1 MGSKSG
7 VPSQEVRAASLARP
21 EPGNWHSVTSILVY
35 GCVGHRACP
44 DIKEKQQSPHVSV
57 GGDKEFAA
65 IFNMLPW
72 VWGDQPEGRVLTALT
87 APVSGPH
94 PTSDC
99 LSPESC
105 SWASSCSLWASGLSS
120 LLTAPWGSSGVLY
133 SMMIMPQILADAY
146 LGATFSQPGGFL
158 PSYFPMFPNLISPEG
173 NSFSPH
179 PLPQVFCPFHVGS
192 FADSALSL
200 AVCP

>member
-1 MGSKSG
+1 MG
-7 VPSQEVRAASLARP
+7 A
-21 EPGNWHSVTSILVY
+21 SVT
-35 GCVGHRACP
+35 ACP

-158 PSYFPMFPNLISPEG
+158 PLILPYVPQSD
-173 NSFSPH
+173 FSRGEFILSSSLTPSLL
-179 PLPQVFCPFHVGS
+179 PLSRGFIC
-192 FADSALSL
+192 
-200 AVCP
+200 